1 SPAMGNL
8 LKRYAGTHYH
18 YDAFGNLTRRIAPNG
33 HTWHYQYNAEHR
45 LTEASLYHQAPAAGD
60 DAVPV
65 TQAQYAYDGLG
76 RRIYKRVKA
85 PGAADRLTVFT
96 WDGDLLQSEE
106 SFLGTLPPTPYF
118 YSPSEH
124 SELTRENPGRKH
136 SIPIAQRQHSLAT
149 TPGITPE
156 RRVSYLFE
164 PGSFIPAAKLEA
176 HYKAIEQKTG
186 SGTVLYTDH
195 QLAEQTL
202 YYFQTDH
209 LGTPLELAG
218 SDGNLAWI
226 GQYRAWGKLTKATD
240 GNGDPNTTDN
250 PFRFQGQ
257 YHDEETGLHYNRLRY
272 YDPEIGRF
280 TTQDPIGL
288 MGGANLYMYAPN
300 PTGWVDPLGLS
311 SCSTTPPAD
320 EGFFSG
326 IWRSST
332 SWHFENRACNNSN
345 LPTYREAVGRNSQW
359 QKLPESQ
366 AIFHDNGIG
375 KPEVKF
381 IHPDG
386 REVIFD
392 GDTHEIV
399 TNDKYIGT
407 YNYVNPAPLP
417 TSIGEIPNFI
427 EKGGAHLIL
436 DVVPYAIGGNVRG
449 PN

>member
-1 SPAMGNL
+1 
-8 LKRYAGTHYH
+8 

-60 DAVPV
+60 DATPV

-106 SFLGTLPPTPYF
+106 SFRGELPPTPYF

-124 SELTRENPGRKH
+124 PELTRENPERKH

-164 PGSFIPAAKLEA
+164 PGSFIPAAKLAA

-195 QLAEQTL
+195 RLAEQTL

-240 GNGDPNTTDN
+240 GNGDPSTTDN

-257 YHDEETGLHYNRLRY
+257 YHDEETGLHYNRFRY

-288 MGGANLYMYAPN
+288 AGGTNLYQYAPN
-300 PTGWVDPLGLS
+300 PTGWVDPLGLDVFDVGS
-311 SCSTTPPAD
+311 
-320 EGFFSG
+320 
-326 IWRSST
+326 
-332 SWHFENRACNNSN
+332 
-345 LPTYREAVGRNSQW
+345 YRDLR
-359 QKLPESQ
+359 
-366 AIFHDNGIG
+366 
-375 KPEVKF
+375 
-381 IHPDG
+381 
-386 REVIFD
+386 
-392 GDTHEIV
+392 
-399 TNDKYIGT
+399 
-407 YNYVNPAPLP
+407 
-417 TSIGEIPNFI
+417 
-427 EKGGAHLIL
+427 GA
-436 DVVPYAIGGNVRG
+436 VRG
-449 PN
+449 GRTGLDAHHAGQKAIMRDLVSGYDLNTAPAILVPKEGHTLSREGVGIVSRSKINPTTGQPFDSPRDLLARDVKELRRVYPEAPNNQLQELIGQNKEMYPEMRRCRCPR

>member
-1 SPAMGNL
+1 M
-8 LKRYAGTHYH
+8 
-18 YDAFGNLTRRIAPNG
+18 
-33 HTWHYQYNAEHR
+33 
-45 LTEASLYHQAPAAGD
+45 
-60 DAVPV
+60 

-106 SFLGTLPPTPYF
+106 SFRGELPPTPYF

-124 SELTRENPGRKH
+124 PELTRENPERKH
-136 SIPIAQRQHSLAT
+136 SIPIAQRQHSLVT
-149 TPGITPE
+149 LPNITPE

-176 HYKAIEQKTG
+176 HYKAIEQNTG

-195 QLAEQTL
+195 RLAEQTL

-240 GNGDPNTTDN
+240 GNGNPSTTDN

-257 YHDEETGLHYNRLRY
+257 YHDEETGLHYNRFRY

-288 MGGANLYMYAPN
+288 AGGTNLYQYAPN

-311 SCSTTPPAD
+311 KSCCGGQFDTTGRPL
-320 EGFFSG
+320 
-326 IWRSST
+326 SSRQY
-332 SWHFENRACNNSN
+332 SVYAESN
-345 LPTYREAVGRNSQW
+345 LTPGEHYPGRSDRAHFQEGNRQLHEQFQSNPNFAASMDSQYPGIVDRVKPGPMGAHTRAAPYPGREGLTW
-359 QKLPESQ
+359 
-366 AIFHDNGIG
+366 HH
-375 KPEVKF
+375 
-381 IHPDG
+381 HPDREGVMQLVPRAQHQAKGSVQEVLHPGG
-386 REVIFD
+386 R
-392 GDTHEIV
+392 
-399 TNDKYIGT
+399 
-407 YNYVNPAPLP
+407 
-417 TSIGEIPNFI
+417 
-427 EKGGAHLIL
+427 GGMENW
-436 DVVPYAIGGNVRG
+436 GGGR
-449 PN
+449 